1 MYSNNDLK
9 KLFGIKNR
17 ITVTFSFVFIF
28 ITIFSTVILFFILN
42 RQHNNILISQ
52 YSTKV
57 NEINSYF
64 TRIEDYINKYN
75 EKKLKLKFEP
85 VIKDQSIVYPKP
97 FNPGE
102 EDFKYIVHI
111 VAKND
116 LDVIALNTF
125 DFTINNDNLNRTFSN
140 INSNMLIPKMIALK
154 NNSTITS
161 NFSVVKLTKN
171 IKGAIFEVYVLKN
184 IDQHIKTINTLKIL
198 FLLSSLSGLILIFL
212 TSREI
217 SNRILKPI
225 INIINTS
232 KEISRGDLS
241 RRIIY
246 PEVRDELF
254 DLTNIINEMLD
265 KINLTFDKQSRFI
278 SDVSHELRTPISII
292 KGYAELINRRYI
304 KSFTDE
310 EKENPRN
317 ELLIESTDSIV
328 KESENMTRL
337 ITSLLFLSRG
347 DENNIKMLNKVSIN
361 SSKILNQIESDYRLV
376 SQNKKVVIE
385 KNESFKFVS
394 DENLLLQSLRII
406 IENGLKYS
414 PENSNVYI
422 SSIYDKK
429 NNTGMFIVRDEGYG
443 IKEDEI
449 EKIFDRFYRV
459 DESRNKETG
468 GYGLGLS
475 IFKRILEIQNHLYKI
490 ESKVNVGTKITII
503 IKDIS
508 KK

>member
-52 YSTKV
+52 YTTKV

-64 TRIEDYINKYN
+64 SRIEDYTNKYN

-85 VIKDQSIVYPKP
+85 VIKDQTIVYPKP

-111 VAKND
+111 IAKNN

-125 DFTINNDNLNRTFSN
+125 DFTINNNNLPKTFSN
-140 INSNMLIPKMIALK
+140 INSNILIPKMIVLS
-154 NNSTITS
+154 NDTTSST
-161 NFSVVKLTKN
+161 FSIVKLTRN
-171 IKGAIFEVYVLKN
+171 IKGAIFEVYILKN
-184 IDQHIKTINTLKIL
+184 IDQHIKTINTLKLL
-198 FLLSSLSGLILIFL
+198 FLFSSLLGLILIFL

-217 SNRILKPI
+217 SERILKPI
-225 INIINTS
+225 INIISTS

-241 RRIIY
+241 RRIPY
-246 PEVRDELF
+246 PSAKDELF

-265 KINLTFDKQSRFI
+265 KISLTFDKQSRFI
-278 SDVSHELRTPISII
+278 SDVSHELRTPISVI

-310 EKENPRN
+310 EKGTPKN
-317 ELLIESTDSIV
+317 ELLIESTESIV
-328 KESENMTRL
+328 KESENMTKL

-347 DENNIKMLNKVSIN
+347 DEKNIKMLNKVIIN
-361 SSKILNQIESDYRLV
+361 STKILNQIETDYRLV

-385 KNESFKFVS
+385 KSDTFQFVS

-429 NNTGMFIVRDEGYG
+429 NNSGMFVVRDEGCG
-443 IKEDEI
+443 IKEDEV

-475 IFKRILEIQNHLYKI
+475 IFKRILEIQNHLFKI
-490 ESKVNVGTKITII
+490 ESKVNIGTKITII
-503 IKDIS
+503 INEVS
-508 KK
+508 NT